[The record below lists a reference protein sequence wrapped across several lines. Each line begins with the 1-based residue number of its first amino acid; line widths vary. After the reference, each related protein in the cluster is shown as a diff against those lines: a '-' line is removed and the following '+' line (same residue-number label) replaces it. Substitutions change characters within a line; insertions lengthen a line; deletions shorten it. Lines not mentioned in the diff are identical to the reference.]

1 MNEDIVLLKLFGGD
15 FIIGAISHSEDVPA
29 GSIKLINP
37 RIVAIIPGM
46 GGKVSVMMA
55 NVCEPF
61 SVKRLKEAITIPES
75 QVMFKLETDEIE
87 KELVNG
93 YKSNVSGIKIASAAE
108 TAALN
113 SASSA
118 NPGEFIL

>member
-1 MNEDIVLLKLFGGD
+1 MKENIVLLKLFGGD
-15 FIIGAISHSEDVPA
+15 FIIGVHSGDAPA
-29 GSIKLINP
+29 GSIKLLNP
-37 RIVAIIPGM
+37 RIVAMIPGM

-61 SVKRLKEAITIPES
+61 NVKRLKEELTIPTS
-75 QVMFKLETDEIE
+75 QVMFSLDENEIE
-87 KELVNG
+87 KDLVNG

-108 TAALN
+108 AAALN
-113 SASSA
+113 SANPA